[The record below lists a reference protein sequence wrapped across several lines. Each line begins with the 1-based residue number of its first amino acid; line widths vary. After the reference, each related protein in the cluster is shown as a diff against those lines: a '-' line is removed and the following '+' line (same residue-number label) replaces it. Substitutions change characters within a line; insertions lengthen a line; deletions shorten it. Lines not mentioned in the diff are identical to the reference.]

1 MDIGVILTFAKEN
14 GASDL
19 HISTGEPP
27 IVRIDG
33 DIQKVDMPA
42 LSKEEVHSM
51 LYDILNDHQR
61 KIFEEKKEIDLLKET
76 MKQGVQEGMQTFD
89 QAIYDF
95 YMQGEL
101 DYDTAIAYA
110 DSANDLRLRIK
121 FDTPGQEDREE
132 ETEYKSTFKI
142 REQ

>member
-95 YMQGEL
+95 YMQGKINYE
-101 DYDTAIAYA
+101 TAIAYA

-121 FDTPGQEDREE
+121 FDTPGHEGQEE
-132 ETEYKSTFKI
+132 ETENKSTFKI

>member
-1 MDIGVILTFAKEN
+1 LDTPRVKDLIL
-14 GASDL
+14 
-19 HISTGEPP
+19 
-27 IVRIDG
+27 
-33 DIQKVDMPA
+33 
-42 LSKEEVHSM
+42 
-51 LYDILNDHQR
+51 
-61 KIFEEKKEIDLLKET
+61 KKEIGLLKET

-89 QAIYDF
+89 QAIYGF

-101 DYDTAIAYA
+101 DYDTAIAYV

-121 FDTPGQEDREE
+121 FDTLGQEDREE